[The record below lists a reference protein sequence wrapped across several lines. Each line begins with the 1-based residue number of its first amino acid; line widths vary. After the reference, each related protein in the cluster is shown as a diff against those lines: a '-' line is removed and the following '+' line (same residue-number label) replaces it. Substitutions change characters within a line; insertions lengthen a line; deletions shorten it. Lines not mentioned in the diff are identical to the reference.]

1 MFFMG
6 LLKNLGKMVLV
17 NIIKDIGKEALRS
30 DFHKNNLNFN
40 EILKANLDITPK
52 TASDK
57 IMKSKNNQEDL
68 KKIVIKKLKDLE
80 SKILKKNLPEDTKNK
95 IIKKIDELIDILS
108 KQIVNIKI
116 SEEDNGS
123 IKVTIKINNEK
134 KDILT
139 YKDNKND
146 NKNKEINIIPL
157 HNKLS
162 SLIKEIKDF
171 IKKNNINGKI
181 TLNIIEDKKIEKK
194 KAYKNSKL
202 LNFNSPKIDK
212 ANKQNTKNQPVK
224 NEKPIIQNQFSSLN
238 VKDNENPKNNIPFFD
253 VSKNK
258 NFTAK
263 NNSNKN
269 FEKISQENSKIN
281 MPENIFAKRIKNINN
296 KNNSKEIKN
305 GKIIFDKE
313 KSINVSKASNQL
325 NEIDLFF
332 EKIHKF
338 SNNKDIKKTKITA
351 KELLNKI
358 INNSQDLKKVKIS
371 QSNFLNSDGAQDNLE
386 KNLKHNNLIK
396 KNIETFLAKKFI
408 ADNNITKE
416 ETVNFNDNKEEKI
429 QNFQFLNVLKKSHN
443 IKNNK
448 FANVKNLENK
458 SNIQDNIISQIKKS
472 LPNNLNLKSEVSIK
486 LNPPELGKI
495 HLKLVMINNDLSAKI
510 TTENSIVKNVIL
522 HNLNQ
527 LQETLVEKG
536 INLSNFNV
544 TVQGEFADNNSNQ
557 QKFEKRYFSSNF
569 GELIDKS
576 AENNEIYEFINDL
589 NNTLNLKV

>member
-17 NIIKDIGKEALRS
+17 NIIKDIGKEALKS

-57 IMKSKNNQEDL
+57 IMKSNNNQENL

-116 SEEDNGS
+116 SEEDNGG
-123 IKVTIKINNEK
+123 IKVIIKINNEK

-139 YKDNKND
+139 SKDKN
-146 NKNKEINIIPL
+146 NKEINIIPL
-157 HNKLS
+157 YNKLS

-171 IKKNNINGKI
+171 IKKNNINEKI
-181 TLNIIEDKKIEKK
+181 TLNIIDDKKIEKK
-194 KAYKNSKL
+194 KAYNNSKL
-202 LNFNSPKIDK
+202 LNFNSSKIDK
-212 ANKQNTKNQPVK
+212 ANQQNTKNQHVK

-258 NFTAK
+258 DFTAK
-263 NNSNKN
+263 NNSN
-269 FEKISQENSKIN
+269 FEKVTQKNTKIN
-281 MPENIFAKRIKNINN
+281 ISENIFTKRIKNINN
-296 KNNSKEIKN
+296 KNNNKEIKN
-305 GKIIFDKE
+305 GKIIFDNE
-313 KSINVSKASNQL
+313 KSINVSKASSQL

-351 KELLNKI
+351 KELLNRI
-358 INNSQDLKKVKIS
+358 INNSQDLKEVKIS
-371 QSNFLNSDGAQDNLE
+371 QNNFLNEDGAQDNLE

-408 ADNNITKE
+408 ADNSITKE
-416 ETVNFNDNKEEKI
+416 EIVNFNDNKEEKI

-458 SNIQDNIISQIKKS
+458 SIIQDNIISQIKKS

>member
-17 NIIKDIGKEALRS
+17 NIIKDIGKEALNS

-57 IMKSKNNQEDL
+57 IMKSNNNQEDL
-68 KKIVIKKLKDLE
+68 KKIVIEKLKDLE
-80 SKILKKNLPEDTKNK
+80 SKILKKNLLEDTKNK
-95 IIKKIDELIDILS
+95 IIKKIDELINIIS

-139 YKDNKND
+139 SKD

-157 HNKLS
+157 YNKLS

-171 IKKNNINGKI
+171 IKKNNINEKI
-181 TLNIIEDKKIEKK
+181 TLNIIDDKKNEKK

-202 LNFNSPKIDK
+202 LNFNSSKIDK
-212 ANKQNTKNQPVK
+212 ANQQNTKNQHVK

-263 NNSNKN
+263 NNSN
-269 FEKISQENSKIN
+269 FEKVSQENSKIN

-305 GKIIFDKE
+305 GKIIFDNE

-351 KELLNKI
+351 KELLNRI
-358 INNSQDLKKVKIS
+358 INNSQDLKEVKIS
-371 QSNFLNSDGAQDNLE
+371 QNIFLNEDGAQDNLE

-396 KNIETFLAKKFI
+396 KNIETFLVKKFI
-408 ADNNITKE
+408 ADNSITKE
-416 ETVNFNDNKEEKI
+416 ETVNFNNNKKEKV

-569 GELIDKS
+569 EELIDKS